1 MVNTEYVQELMLEKG
16 YTLGQLAVK
25 SGISKAQL
33 SRLMRDK
40 RGAGTKTLE
49 GLMRAFPDAD
59 IGKLFFYR
67 SRYRMATQEIG
78 PVTKRSSR

>member
-1 MVNTEYVQELMLEKG
+1 MVNTEYVQELMDEKG

-67 SRYRMATQEIG
+67 ACYRLAT
-78 PVTKRSSR
+78 

>member
-1 MVNTEYVQELMLEKG
+1 MLNTEYVQELMDEKG

-40 RGAGTKTLE
+40 RGAGTKTME
-49 GLMRAFPDAD
+49 GIMRAFPDAD
-59 IGKLFFYR
+59 IGKLFFYQKCYR
-67 SRYRMATQEIG
+67 IATALCSR
-78 PVTKRSSR
+78 

>member
-1 MVNTEYVQELMLEKG
+1 MVNTEYVQELMEEKG

-67 SRYRMATQEIG
+67 TCYRLAT
-78 PVTKRSSR
+78 

>member
-1 MVNTEYVQELMLEKG
+1 MLNTEYVQELMDEKG

-40 RGAGTKTLE
+40 RGAGTKTME

-59 IGKLFFYR
+59 IGKLFLPEVLPI
-67 SRYRMATQEIG
+67 SNSIMQ
-78 PVTKRSSR
+78 PVSKKK